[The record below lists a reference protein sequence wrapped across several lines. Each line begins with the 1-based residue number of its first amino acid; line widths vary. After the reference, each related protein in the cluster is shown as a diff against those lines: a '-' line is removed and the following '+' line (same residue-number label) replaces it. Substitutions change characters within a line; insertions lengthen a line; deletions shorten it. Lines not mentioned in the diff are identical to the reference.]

1 MLFGLNAYETVRV
14 VSKRAILRQSHLY
27 THAHLSTWC
36 DTSYDHRGS
45 NACDTNYD
53 HRGSN
58 PCDTS
63 YDHRESN
70 AGGQPRYRECYHW
83 ATGRLPCQRT
93 QLRWICHCSLSA
105 LCNRISGEHH
115 RRLLFVQS
123 VTPTGGIH
131 RWFRFLFGWNVSRK
145 IISYFSKNSN
155 KKKYKNTPNF
165 LFNKN
170 MVGWT
175 LPWNHHNGGLFFV
188 SLCACALS
196 LSPPASSSLLSGKG
210 GSTN

>member
-14 VSKRAILRQSHLY
+14 VSECAILRHSHLY
-27 THAHLSTWC
+27 THARLSTWC

-45 NACDTNYD
+45 NPCDTNYD
-53 HRGSN
+53 HS
-58 PCDTS
+58 
-63 YDHRESN
+63 
-70 AGGQPRYRECYHW
+70 ECYHW
-83 ATGRLPCQRT
+83 ATGRLPCQRI

-105 LCNRISGEHH
+105 LCNRISGEHR

-131 RWFRFLFGWNVSRK
+131 RWFRFLFGWNLSRK

-196 LSPPASSSLLSGKG
+196 LSPCIFLIVVRKG
-210 GSTN
+210 WFN